1 MASIDIMQEVP
12 FIDKTCMASRH
23 TYYATGENNHVH
35 EDDLLHKAGEA
46 VTDVGDLLQKVD

>member
-12 FIDKTCMASRH
+12 FIDETCKASRH
-23 TYYATGENNHVH
+23 AYYATGENNHVH
-35 EDDLLHKAGEA
+35 EDDLLHKAREA